1 MKGLIAA
8 FNYTQ
13 VNFDE
18 SEYCSNIYKHSDDT
32 SRTPVLN
39 PLPTLLVQG
48 FFVLFCLNQ
57 DIKILPSSAV

>member
-1 MKGLIAA
+1 MVPQNSLCEMKGLIAA

-18 SEYCSNIYKHSDDT
+18 SEYCSNIYKHSDHI
-32 SRTPVLN
+32 SRTPVMK

-48 FFVLFCLNQ
+48 CFFYFVW
-57 DIKILPSSAV
+57 IKI